1 MTTVAWRAGW
11 VAADRLVDEWMD
23 SGKLFRLKDGSV
35 LTGAGYLDDI
45 VEVAAWIGAGCRQ
58 DAKPD
63 GLSADKDD
71 RTGFLLACPDGKA
84 YWLTQPWLRRV
95 EITDEFFALGSGAPY
110 ALAAMAMGAG
120 AKRAVQV
127 AMRFD
132 PNTGRGVDAI
142 RVKRP

>member
-11 VAADRLVDEWMD
+11 VAADRLVDGWME

-45 VEVAAWIGAGCRQ
+45 VEVAAWINAGCKAA
-58 DAKPD
+58 AKPD
-63 GLSADKDD
+63 GLSADKEE
-71 RTGFLLACPDGKA
+71 RSGFLLARPDGKA
-84 YWLTQPWLRRV
+84 FWLTQPWLRQV
-95 EITDEFFALGSGAPY
+95 EITDEFFALGSGADY
-110 ALAAMAMGAG
+110 ALGAMAMGAS
-120 AKRAVQV
+120 ARRAVQI

-132 PNTGRGVDAI
+132 PNTGRGINAI